1 MQLHSTRLPALS
13 NRSSAPELVLLHGWG
28 TSSVIWDEWLPLLR
42 RDCHVTL
49 IDLPGYGDSAAV
61 NSIECSIELTPL
73 LAAIVDSAPPTAVY
87 LGYSL
92 GGMLAVNIASQYP
105 ERVLALVTLA
115 TNVRFVASP
124 SWPWAMQSDTFQAFS
139 TALENDAPRALKR
152 FSGLQASGAEDEKT
166 LLKTLRAK
174 TGDCSS
180 EALQASLQLL
190 AEIDNIA
197 IMAELACP
205 CLQLFADRDS
215 LVPVAAAEQLEAAG
229 SSTVVVLDKAPHS
242 FFISQP
248 EPSWSAVTAFLQ
260 QQQLLV
266 ADSAACKP
274 PRVLDKQQVARS
286 FSRAAAS
293 YDSVAELQRRVGEKL
308 ITQLPTQLPTYLPET
323 AAEVVLDLGCGTG
336 YFSSQLQAAFPDSA
350 VVGLDMAEGMLTY
363 AAGHQAN
370 RHWLCADA
378 ERLPLADQS
387 VEVIFS
393 SLAIQWCEDY
403 PALFA
408 EAHRV
413 LKPGGSL
420 VFSTLGP
427 NTLHELRS
435 AWLAVDDYVHVNRF
449 VERGVLAEAVRGSGF
464 TAELVL
470 QEEVITLE
478 YPSLKDLT
486 RELKGLGAHNVNSG
500 RPSGLTGKRRL
511 QQLIEGYERQ
521 RNSRQLLPA
530 SYQVWYGCL
539 QKPLYSHLS
548 QKPEL
553 KT

>member
-1 MQLHSTRLPALS
+1 MPLHATHLPALS
-13 NRSSAPELVLLHGWG
+13 NQSSAPELVLLHGWG

-42 RDCHVTL
+42 QHCHVTL
-49 IDLPGYGDSAAV
+49 IDLPGYGDSAAL
-61 NSIECSIELTPL
+61 SPLELPPL
-73 LAAIVDSAPPTAVY
+73 LAAIVDCAPPTAVY

-92 GGMLAVNIASQYP
+92 GGMLAANIASQYP
-105 ERVLALVTLA
+105 ERVSALVTLA
-115 TNVRFVASP
+115 TNLRFVASD
-124 SWPWAMQSDTFQAFS
+124 SWPWGMPAATFEAFY
-139 TALENDAPRALKR
+139 TALESDAPRTLKR
-152 FSGLQASGAEDEKT
+152 FAGLQASGAEDEKA

-174 TGDCSS
+174 TGGCSP
-180 EALQASLQLL
+180 EALRTSLQLL
-190 AEIDNIA
+190 ADIDNTA
-197 IMAELACP
+197 IMAELKCP

-215 LVPVAAAEQLEAAG
+215 LVPVAAAQQSEVAA
-229 SSTVVVLDKAPHS
+229 STVVVLDKAPHS

-248 EPSWSAVTAFLQ
+248 EASWSAVAAFLQ

-266 ADSAACKP
+266 PDKP
-274 PRVLDKQQVARS
+274 RRVLDKQQVARS

-293 YDSVAELQRRVGEKL
+293 YDSVAELQRQVGEQL
-308 ITQLPTQLPTYLPET
+308 ITQLPVFQPDTT
-323 AAEVVLDLGCGTG
+323 AAVVLDLGCGTG
-336 YFSSQLQAAFPDSA
+336 YFTPKLQSAYPDNA
-350 VVGLDMAEGMLTY
+350 VVGLDMAEGMLNY
-363 AAGHQAN
+363 AAAHQAN

-387 VEVIFS
+387 LQLMFS

-408 EAHRV
+408 EAYRA
-413 LKPGGSL
+413 LQPGGCF

-435 AWLAVDDYVHVNRF
+435 AWQTVDDYVHVNRF
-449 VERGVLAEAVRGSGF
+449 VERAVLAEAVRGSGF
-464 TAELVL
+464 AAELQL
-470 QEEVITLE
+470 QEQIITLE
-478 YPSLKDLT
+478 YQSLKDLT

-511 QQLIEGYERQ
+511 QQLIAGYEQQ

-539 QKPLYSHLS
+539 QKPRE
-548 QKPEL
+548 PAA
-553 KT
+553 